1 MNLTGKR
8 VVLTGAG
15 GGIGTALLAGLREAG
30 AHVVACDRA
39 GSGVEA
45 DEVVEFDITDLAATE
60 EAAARIG
67 AEPVDVLI
75 SNAGGT
81 RVDVMEQTDT
91 AAILHDLQLN
101 FTGAAV
107 FSRALLPAMRGRPG
121 GAAAVFVAS
130 VNGLAHFG
138 SPAYSAAKAGLIA
151 WSRALATEEGRH
163 GLRSNVVAPGSV
175 HTPAWDDRKARQPD
189 IFAKVMGLYPL
200 GRLVTPEEVAR
211 TAIFLASPLA
221 SGISGA
227 VLPVDAGLT
236 GGNLPFIDIISA

>member
-8 VVLTGAG
+8 VLLTGAG

-67 AEPVDVLI
+67 AAPVDVLI

-107 FSRALLPAMRGRPG
+107 FSPG
-121 GAAAVFVAS
+121 AAVFSSGAALLGAAVVSTGAA
-130 VNGLAHFG
+130 VV
-138 SPAYSAAKAGLIA
+138 SPGAAVVSAGAAEVGA
-151 WSRALATEEGRH
+151 ALLGATEVG
-163 GLRSNVVAPGSV
+163 
-175 HTPAWDDRKARQPD
+175 
-189 IFAKVMGLYPL
+189 PL
-200 GRLVTPEEVAR
+200 SMVL
-211 TAIFLASPLA
+211 SPVKL
-221 SGISGA
+221 SH
-227 VLPVDAGLT
+227 V
-236 GGNLPFIDIISA
+236 